1 MHEQV
6 LAEYVRDGIV
16 ESQHFGHLMA
26 LDASGAPALI
36 KGDPNALIYPRS
48 AIKSIQASAMV
59 RHGFDSQVRN
69 LALLCA
75 SHSGSRSHQ
84 EVALQILK
92 EAGLDENALQC
103 VVDRPLGI
111 AERKEWGDKKPTRL
125 AMNCSGKHAGMLAT
139 CVVNGW
145 DLKTYRDANHPLQI
159 AIANEITELTG
170 KPINRVSIDGCGAPL
185 FSMSTRSIAVAA
197 RKMRKDNDPVFSKVI
212 SACLKHPEMILAE
225 GGFDTRM
232 MRAVPGLL
240 VKGGAESVML
250 ASLADGSAI
259 AWKISDGA
267 NRANGPMM
275 KAALAKLGITIEG
288 EVVDVLGGGTV
299 VGELRA
305 SF

>member
-1 MHEQV
+1 MSIV
-6 LAEYVRDGIV
+6 LAQLVRSGLV
-16 ESQHFGHLMA
+16 ESTH
-26 LDASGAPALI
+26 SGYLI
-36 KGDPNALIYPRS
+36 LIGADGSDLLTLGDVEAEMYPRS
-48 AIKSIQASAMV
+48 AIKSLQAAAMV
-59 RHGFDSQVRN
+59 RNGLKLNDEQ
-69 LALLCA
+69 LALVCA
-75 SHSGSRSHQ
+75 SHGGTERHQ
-84 EVALQILK
+84 EVALEILNSVGLK
-92 EAGLDENALQC
+92 ETDLQNTP
-103 VVDRPLGI
+103 DRPI
-111 AERKEWGDKKPTRL
+111 DRKARISWGTKPATSL
-125 AMNCSGKHAGMLAT
+125 AANCSGKHAGMLAT
-139 CVVNGW
+139 CVINGW

-159 AIANEITELTG
+159 AIAKEIAELTG

-185 FSMSTRSIAVAA
+185 FSMSTRSIAVAG
-197 RKMRKDNDPVFSKVI
+197 RKMRKDTDPVFSKVI

>member
-1 MHEQV
+1 MSIV
-6 LAEYVRDGIV
+6 LAQLVRSGLV
-16 ESQHFGHLMA
+16 ESTH
-26 LDASGAPALI
+26 SGYLI
-36 KGDPNALIYPRS
+36 LIGADGSDLLTLGDVEAEMYPRS
-48 AIKSIQASAMV
+48 AIKSLQAAAMV
-59 RHGFDSQVRN
+59 RNGLKLNDEQ
-69 LALLCA
+69 LALVCA
-75 SHSGSRSHQ
+75 SHGGTARHQ
-84 EVALQILK
+84 EVALEILNSVGLK
-92 EAGLDENALQC
+92 ETDLQNTP
-103 VVDRPLGI
+103 DRPI
-111 AERKEWGDKKPTRL
+111 DRKARISWGTKPATSL
-125 AMNCSGKHAGMLAT
+125 AANCSGKHAGMLAT
-139 CVVNGW
+139 CVINGW

-159 AIANEITELTG
+159 AIAKEIAELTG

-197 RKMRKDNDPVFSKVI
+197 RKMRIDTDPVFSKVI

-250 ASLADGSAI
+250 VSLADGSAI